1 MTHPIHQATEESLF
15 GDLTREEFYKKH
27 QMLHEESFML
37 NSRNMKIFTQSWRP
51 NSVNPLK
58 GIVAVVHGYTCDSSS
73 LIQLTAVAIAKLGF
87 HVCALDLQG
96 HGYSEG
102 ARGHIPD
109 INPVVDDCI
118 QYFDSVRSEHKELPA
133 FLYGESLGGALA
145 LLVSL
150 KQNVGQWKGLILSGA
165 MCGVSAKLKP
175 FWPLEKLLP
184 VAAFFLSSK
193 RVVLTKPLTE
203 RSFKEEWKRRLVAK
217 NPKRIPSSKPTAGT
231 ALEMMRICEEIEKR
245 SHEVETPLL
254 VLHGEEDLVCDV
266 ESATLVYDNARSKD
280 KTLKILPGVWHQF
293 IGEPE
298 EGVDLAFGT
307 VFSWLEERAKKAITT
322 CNGLI
327 KEEITHT
334 VI

>member
-15 GDLTREEFYKKH
+15 GGLTREEFLKKH
-27 QMLHEESFML
+27 QVLHEESFML
-37 NSRNMKIFTQSWRP
+37 NSQKMKIFTQSWRLK
-51 NSVNPLK
+51 SANPLK
-58 GIVAVVHGYTCDSSS
+58 GIVAMVHGYTGDSSW

-87 HVCALDLQG
+87 YVCALDLQG
-96 HGYSEG
+96 HGSSDG

-118 QYFDSVRSEHKELPA
+118 QYFDSVRLKHPELPA
-133 FLYGESLGGALA
+133 FLYGESLGGAIA

-150 KQNVGQWKGLILSGA
+150 RQNVEQWKGLILSGA
-165 MCGVSAKLKP
+165 MCGVSSKVKP
-175 FWPLEKLLP
+175 LWPLEKLLP

-217 NPKRIPSSKPTAGT
+217 NPKRIHSTKPTAGT
-231 ALEMMRICEEIEKR
+231 ALEMMRICEEIERR
-245 SHEVETPLL
+245 SREVETPLL
-254 VLHGEEDLVCDV
+254 VLHGEDDLVCDA
-266 ESATLVYDNARSKD
+266 ESATLVYENASSKD

-298 EGVDLAFGT
+298 EGVDLAFGI
-307 VFSWLEERAKKAITT
+307 VFSWLEQRAKKATT
-322 CNGLI
+322 AANGGL
-327 KEEITHT
+327 THAG
-334 VI
+334 I